1 MATMS
6 EITDFRSQTGLQ
18 FDDINDSD
26 LSVFL
31 DANGGL
37 IPETA
42 VAVLDRMATEAAK
55 LVTTSESGSSRS
67 LSDLAKNLRAA
78 SELWSSKTAPTTS
91 GRYSTVSTAVRV

>member
-1 MATMS
+1 MATFL
-6 EITDFRSQTGLQ
+6 ELNAFRSQTGLREEDI
-18 FDDINDSD
+18 DDDD
-26 LSVFL
+26 LNQFL

-67 LSDLAKNLRAA
+67 LSDLAKNLQAA
-78 SELWSSKTAPTTS
+78 SAIWSAKTAPASS